1 MLALAPASIA
11 SRCVICSGRFGAT
24 RVAGSRI
31 CALDQDGGMQ
41 VTPRAGLVAAPS
53 VIYRTPTQSPGQS
66 DHCSYTCP
74 ARLSR
79 ATVARM
85 IQAFLVYHSRNS
97 RSKERGK

>member
-1 MLALAPASIA
+1 
-11 SRCVICSGRFGAT
+11 
-24 RVAGSRI
+24 
-31 CALDQDGGMQ
+31 MQ
-41 VTPRAGLVAAPS
+41 MTPRAGLVAAPS